1 MTGPAIELR
10 KLLDELR
17 KRGRMSRIQEPRDP
31 DYWPHTMAARGLIAS
46 MRGNDVGH
54 RAVYIARLLL
64 EAHAAII
71 RDDRIRADER
81 SRVLAS
87 VADDIRGLTR
97 HGDEAYEELANM
109 YSSGRMPGDEE
120 VSR

>member
-1 MTGPAIELR
+1 MELECAA
-10 KLLDELR
+10 LDLDELR

-64 EAHAAII
+64 EAHAAIVM
-71 RDDRIRADER
+71 DDRIRADER